1 MKPED
6 KIYWLKFLISIV
18 IGLLSAEISA
28 SIEAQGVVFLIIF
41 LAAIVYIIASQVLAK
56 IFLPEEMLQRKRQV
70 YLNGLGMY
78 IGTFLVSWILVYNIL
93 ISAI

>member
-70 YLNGLGMY
+70 YLNGLGTY